1 MYTKGM
7 YKEIFLILD
16 TCHASS
22 LFDTLDAPNII
33 MLSTARAKESAL
45 STDTDGELNVFM
57 SDKFSGMFNEFLHEP
72 NGFRSNPNFRM
83 SDLSRYFTFEKVL
96 SHVDITT
103 TGSRPLQ
110 DIKFSEYFPLDKL

>member
-1 MYTKGM
+1 
-7 YKEIFLILD
+7 
-16 TCHASS
+16 
-22 LFDTLDAPNII
+22 